1 MEIKLENINSQYLS
15 KEQIKLYLEACLD
28 HRITDFQIL
37 KDSSDNKIDYLNK
50 EEFEHLKNSL
60 KNSEE
65 DNLFYRVW
73 IYQYEG
79 LKEFFKSNDD
89 KLLNQSSKHNII
101 NFINHQKNNKNI
113 EKDKKSLNFRFRF
126 GKIDLHDLQKE
137 NLFYQQLAKN
147 PNVNFDEYKPTEKE
161 ITSITKNLKIIFMYI
176 NLGVP
181 LLEEDCEVEE
191 IQNFDYKFNN
201 KKPKFIYKYK
211 YEFDLDKIVYYRK
224 ITFSL
229 YEKNDNAKCECN
241 INIEP
246 EYLWCFENKETGNK
260 KYCCKN
266 CYPKI
271 KEKEKYKLL
280 YNNKYSIRYFLFC
293 HEPGH
298 NTKKYEYYCKE
309 CKRPYCTMC
318 LIEIHKELNKTHT
331 IEEIDT
337 LNLSNYKSFCKEKLE
352 KIKEKKKKN
361 NEIWE
366 SINDAGDLAE
376 NSLRQRES
384 KAIIDVKNEILAR
397 CTFLTSLGYE
407 LQRMINEIDVKKKT
421 IEELRKDSN
430 FANYL
435 NMNNMLVEDMKKHYL
450 PNLEYIEKIPLEK
463 YEETFHKIDKKFP
476 EKIEE
481 DNFEENES
489 DSNNLYA
496 NIIYE
501 K

>member
-37 KDSSDNKIDYLNK
+37 KDSSDNKINYLNK

-79 LKEFFKSNDD
+79 LKEFFKSNED
-89 KLLNQSSKHNII
+89 KLLNQNSKHNII

-211 YEFDLDKIVYYRK
+211 YEFDLDKIVYYR
-224 ITFSL
+224 
-229 YEKNDNAKCECN
+229 
-241 INIEP
+241 
-246 EYLWCFENKETGNK
+246 
-260 KYCCKN
+260 
-266 CYPKI
+266 
-271 KEKEKYKLL
+271 
-280 YNNKYSIRYFLFC
+280 
-293 HEPGH
+293 
-298 NTKKYEYYCKE
+298 
-309 CKRPYCTMC
+309 
-318 LIEIHKELNKTHT
+318 
-331 IEEIDT
+331 
-337 LNLSNYKSFCKEKLE
+337 
-352 KIKEKKKKN
+352 
-361 NEIWE
+361 
-366 SINDAGDLAE
+366 
-376 NSLRQRES
+376 
-384 KAIIDVKNEILAR
+384 
-397 CTFLTSLGYE
+397 
-407 LQRMINEIDVKKKT
+407 
-421 IEELRKDSN
+421 
-430 FANYL
+430 
-435 NMNNMLVEDMKKHYL
+435 
-450 PNLEYIEKIPLEK
+450 
-463 YEETFHKIDKKFP
+463 
-476 EKIEE
+476 
-481 DNFEENES
+481 
-489 DSNNLYA
+489 
-496 NIIYE
+496 
-501 K
+501 